1 MRRVKAGMYVQAEYY
16 TYKMEDSGQWTV
28 GINNGNDNTWIDDF
42 QTYRAA
48 REWILRQLEKDVA

>member
-1 MRRVKAGMYVQAEYY
+1 MRRVKAGMYVQGGYY

-42 QTYRAA
+42 KTYRAA

>member
-1 MRRVKAGMYVQAEYY
+1 MYVQAEYY